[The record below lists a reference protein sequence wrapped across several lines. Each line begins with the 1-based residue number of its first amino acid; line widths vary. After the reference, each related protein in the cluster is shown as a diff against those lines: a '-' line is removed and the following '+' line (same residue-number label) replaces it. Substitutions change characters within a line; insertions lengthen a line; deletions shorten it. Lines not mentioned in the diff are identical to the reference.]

1 MNWHNDTL
9 FILHITYYD
18 IVRIL
23 LFFWIYG
30 SSLKNLVLVIFCLF
44 EIYSIYV
51 YVYIYTYYM
60 YIYIH
65 YIYITYIRY
74 IAVENN

>member
-18 IVRIL
+18 TVRIL
-23 LFFWIYG
+23 LFLWIYG

-51 YVYIYTYYM
+51 YVYIYTHYM

-65 YIYITYIRY
+65 YIYITYIHY